1 MLWNGASFRVTCFR
15 CRSINFSIVLSINDD
30 KLIGRYDLASSGA
43 LPPLG
48 RNIALTS
55 FQMSGNSPSVRLAL
69 MRQVSGWMIISF
81 PLCNRAGKI
90 LSGDLNG
97 WNDSMAHS
105 TFEAVIMSVIVSW
118 VRVVV
123 VLGVIEL
130 SKVQFGKCVVSSNSR
145 VSLKVFVMEPSG
157 FFRVEISC

>member
-1 MLWNGASFRVTCFR
+1 M
-15 CRSINFSIVLSINDD
+15 
-30 KLIGRYDLASSGA
+30 SSGA

-90 LSGDLNG
+90 LSGPGDLNG

-105 TFEAVIMSVIVSW
+105 TFEAVIMSGIVSW

-157 FFRVEISC
+157 LLRVEISC